1 MPIAV
6 NFVQGRN
13 RLPERAWKLPGPVG
27 WVTDVV
33 CLLSVV
39 SGRVVLTKVQIALS
53 YISLTTVLFLF
64 PPSRQ
69 VTGSNMSK
77 YSVSAWLGDGS
88 NRSRL
93 LRCGIRH
100 HRDYFCVS
108 LDHPRTQAF
117 HRTPDHVYYCIS

>member
-77 YSVSAWLGDGS
+77 YSVCMAWGWW
-88 NRSRL
+88 
-93 LRCGIRH
+93 
-100 HRDYFCVS
+100 
-108 LDHPRTQAF
+108 
-117 HRTPDHVYYCIS
+117 